1 MLARL
6 RTSAKFFTIGLV
18 LGIVFAPDSG
28 ARIRERLINSLLG
41 LLPGSRNEE

>member
-18 LGIVFAPDSG
+18 VGIVFAPDSG
-28 ARIRERLINSLLG
+28 ARIRARLVNNLLG
-41 LLPGSRNEE
+41 LLPGSRNGE